1 MEKYTQVPPVLL
13 ARAISLFLK
22 GNVTFPKDLDGST
35 LKEGEEK
42 FLIFRKVVV
51 TNKDR
56 NTQNQSVILKVI
68 FHFRRFTF
76 KVNRFLSIIPIPFII
91 AQPGFKSKTWM
102 TGRESGTFYG
112 LYEWDNIENA
122 KRYLNSFPLKLM
134 KKRAIPETLK
144 LKFIENDKGK

>member
-22 GNVTFPKDLDGST
+22 GNVIFSKDLDGST
-35 LKEGEEK
+35 LKEGEEN

-76 KVNRFLSIIPIPFII
+76 KVNRFL
-91 AQPGFKSKTWM
+91 
-102 TGRESGTFYG
+102 
-112 LYEWDNIENA
+112 
-122 KRYLNSFPLKLM
+122 
-134 KKRAIPETLK
+134 
-144 LKFIENDKGK
+144 